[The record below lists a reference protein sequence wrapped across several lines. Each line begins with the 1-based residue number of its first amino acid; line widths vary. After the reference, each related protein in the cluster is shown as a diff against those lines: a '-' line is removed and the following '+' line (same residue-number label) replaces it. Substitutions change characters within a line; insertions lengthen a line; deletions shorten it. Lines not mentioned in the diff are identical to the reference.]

1 LLLTLKTIKNLYKR
15 AFDICVSLVASV
27 LLLPVLVV
35 ICLIIK
41 TDSKGPV
48 IFKQQRMGK
57 NSVPFN
63 LYKFRT
69 MKVDVDPFGQSPKSG
84 DDTRLIKTGKFLR
97 EFSLDELPQLFNILK
112 GDMSIVG
119 PRPLY
124 VSHIDQCSDYHKK
137 RLLVRPGLTGL
148 SQIYGRESLTEKV
161 NLDMEVEYVE
171 KQSFWLDIKIIIQT
185 FGVVLGKKGVYE
197 K

>member
-1 LLLTLKTIKNLYKR
+1 MKNLCKR
-15 AFDICVSLVASV
+15 IFDICCSLVALV
-27 LLLPVLVV
+27 LLSPVLVV
-35 ICLIIK
+35 ICLIMK
-41 TDSKGPV
+41 TVSKGPV
-48 IFKQQRMGK
+48 IFQQTRVGK

-84 DDTRLIKTGKFLR
+84 DDPRLIKTGKFLR

-148 SQIYGRESLTEKV
+148 SQIYGRESLTGKV
-161 NLDMEVEYVE
+161 NLDLEVEYVE
-171 KQSFWLDIKIIIQT
+171 KQIFWLDIKIIIQT